1 MNKLLIIT
9 IILAIF
15 PIVQTVANEIE
26 KSTVVGIEGSQQ
38 VMPKFSLDEKSI
50 EAKTYKATRRTALG
64 SIFLSYSGILTL
76 GIIPLMFSIAT
87 IFFSPLGIFSAT
99 LFMLIPTGFFIP
111 GIIMLGSGVKYYRE
125 KRQNCDSKT
134 LAKYYKSKIKNWERM
149 SIATGIISGVGLTVG
164 GIGAGMIC
172 GGIINTYNVVLF
184 NSGIAFST
192 IGGIMLF
199 SALPAMITSL
209 AMSAWL
215 KGQTNR
221 LSVDIGVTSG
231 NKGELSC
238 DKKRNALEKPT
249 GVALAL
255 SVKF

>member
-1 MNKLLIIT
+1 M
-9 IILAIF
+9 
-15 PIVQTVANEIE
+15 
-26 KSTVVGIEGSQQ
+26 
-38 VMPKFSLDEKSI
+38 
-50 EAKTYKATRRTALG
+50 
-64 SIFLSYSGILTL
+64 
-76 GIIPLMFSIAT
+76 IIP
-87 IFFSPLGIFSAT
+87 PL
-99 LFMLIPTGFFIP
+99 GFFIP
-111 GIIMLGSGVKYYRE
+111 GIIMLGSGLKLYKKR
-125 KRQNCDSKT
+125 RQNCDST
-134 LAKYYKSKIKNWERM
+134 VLAEHYKSKIKNWERM

-231 NKGELSC
+231 NTGELSC
-238 DKKRNALEKPT
+238 DKKRNALEKPS

>member
-1 MNKLLIIT
+1 MKLYKKRR
-9 IILAIF
+9 
-15 PIVQTVANEIE
+15 QSCD
-26 KSTVVGIEGSQQ
+26 STV
-38 VMPKFSLDEKSI
+38 
-50 EAKTYKATRRTALG
+50 
-64 SIFLSYSGILTL
+64 
-76 GIIPLMFSIAT
+76 
-87 IFFSPLGIFSAT
+87 
-99 LFMLIPTGFFIP
+99 
-111 GIIMLGSGVKYYRE
+111 
-125 KRQNCDSKT
+125 
-134 LAKYYKSKIKNWERM
+134 LAEHYKSKIKNWETL
-149 SIATGIISGVGLTVG
+149 SKVFGIISGVGLTVG

-231 NKGELSC
+231 NSGELSC
-238 DKKRNALEKPT
+238 DKKRNVLEKPT

>member
-9 IILAIF
+9 IILAVF
-15 PIVQTVANEIE
+15 PIMQTVANEIE
-26 KSTVVGIEGSQQ
+26 NPTVASVEESSQ
-38 VMPKFSLDEKSI
+38 VTPKFSLNKKTI
-50 EAKTYKATRRTALG
+50 EAKTYNAVRRIAMG
-64 SIFLSYSGILTL
+64 SIFLSYSGIWTL
-76 GIIPLMFSIAT
+76 GFVPLSVYLIITVSTFGFMLAPAMIIPSI
-87 IFFSPLGIFSAT
+87 
-99 LFMLIPTGFFIP
+99 GFLIP
-111 GIIMLGSGVKYYRE
+111 GIIMLAGGLKYYRE

-134 LAKYYKSKIKNWERM
+134 LAKYYKLKIKNWERM
-149 SIATGIISGVGLTVG
+149 SIVTGIINCVGLTVG

-231 NKGELSC
+231 SAGELSC

>member
-1 MNKLLIIT
+1 
-9 IILAIF
+9 
-15 PIVQTVANEIE
+15 
-26 KSTVVGIEGSQQ
+26 
-38 VMPKFSLDEKSI
+38 
-50 EAKTYKATRRTALG
+50 
-64 SIFLSYSGILTL
+64 
-76 GIIPLMFSIAT
+76 
-87 IFFSPLGIFSAT
+87 
-99 LFMLIPTGFFIP
+99 
-111 GIIMLGSGVKYYRE
+111 
-125 KRQNCDSKT
+125 
-134 LAKYYKSKIKNWERM
+134 M

-199 SALPAMITSL
+199 SALPVMITSL

-231 NKGELSC
+231 SAGELSC
-238 DKKRNALEKPT
+238 DKKRNALEKPS

>member
-15 PIVQTVANEIE
+15 PIMQTVANEIE
-26 KSTVVGIEGSQQ
+26 NPTVATAEESSQ
-38 VMPKFSLDEKSI
+38 VTPKFSLDKKSI

-111 GIIMLGSGVKYYRE
+111 GIIMLSSGVKYYRE

-134 LAKYYKSKIKNWERM
+134 LAKYYKSKIKNWEM
-149 SIATGIISGVGLTVG
+149 LSKVFGIISGVGLTVG

-172 GGIINTYNVVLF
+172 GGTINTYNVVLF

-231 NKGELSC
+231 STGELSC
-238 DKKRNALEKPT
+238 DKKRNALEKPS

>member
-1 MNKLLIIT
+1 
-9 IILAIF
+9 
-15 PIVQTVANEIE
+15 
-26 KSTVVGIEGSQQ
+26 
-38 VMPKFSLDEKSI
+38 
-50 EAKTYKATRRTALG
+50 
-64 SIFLSYSGILTL
+64 
-76 GIIPLMFSIAT
+76 
-87 IFFSPLGIFSAT
+87 
-99 LFMLIPTGFFIP
+99 MLIPTGFFIP
-111 GIIMLGSGVKYYRE
+111 GIIMLGSGLKLYKKR
-125 KRQNCDSKT
+125 RQNCDSAVLAEHYKT
-134 LAKYYKSKIKNWERM
+134 KTKNWETL
-149 SIATGIISGVGLTVG
+149 SKVFGIISGVGLTVG

-231 NKGELSC
+231 NSGELSC
-238 DKKRNALEKPT
+238 DKKRNGFERPS

>member
-9 IILAIF
+9 VILAIF
-15 PIVQTVANEIE
+15 PIMQTFANEVENPTVA
-26 KSTVVGIEGSQQ
+26 GIEESSQ
-38 VMPKFSLDEKSI
+38 VTPKFSLDEKSI

-64 SIFLSYSGILTL
+64 SIFLSYSGIWALGFVPLSVYLIMTVSTFGLMLTPAM
-76 GIIPLMFSIAT
+76 IIPSIG
-87 IFFSPLGIFSAT
+87 F
-99 LFMLIPTGFFIP
+99 LIPGL
-111 GIIMLGSGVKYYRE
+111 IMLAGGLKYYRE

-134 LAKYYKSKIKNWERM
+134 LAKYYKAKTKNWETL
-149 SIATGIISGVGLTVG
+149 SIVSGVVSGIGLAFS
-164 GIGAGMIC
+164 GIGAGIIC
-172 GGIINTYNVVLF
+172 AGTINIYDTILLNLGINITVL
-184 NSGIAFST
+184 NGVAFL
-192 IGGIMLF
+192 G
-199 SALPAMITSL
+199 ALPVMITSL

-231 NKGELSC
+231 NSGELSC
-238 DKKRNALEKPT
+238 DKKRNALEKPS